1 MLPKPCQKLIDK
13 YYIIYLNDRTTD
25 KLYGGFAACG
35 NPPNGRLKTH
45 PIGGYTRTITYDAAS
60 RITNT
65 ADTNPIY
72 NRSFDYDANNRLT
85 RQLDNAGFENSLL

>member
-1 MLPKPCQKLIDK
+1 VDSPL
-13 YYIIYLNDRTTD
+13 
-25 KLYGGFAACG
+25 AAI
-35 NPPNGRLKTH
+35 H
-45 PIGGYTRTITYDAAS
+45 QIGGYTRTITYDAAS